1 VPNSSRRGDQLIQIS
16 VDVPKNL
23 NEAQKE
29 ALLKFNEA
37 MGSKP
42 IQPEEKKGFFGGKK
56 KK

>member
-1 VPNSSRRGDQLIQIS
+1 MPHTTRKGDQLVKII

-23 NEAQKE
+23 NEAQKN

-37 MGSKP
+37 MGNNAVT
-42 IQPEEKKGFFGGKK
+42 PEEKKGFFGGKK